1 RGFGGIL
8 AEGSATAASVFGGG
22 AEECLLE
29 VKGQEL
35 PLHDPR
41 TKTGVGLQYAVSP
54 FGADHWFAQHDTLF
68 TKADAPGFIGA
79 APLGMA
85 EPVPATDLSL
95 KKVRLIYYTSLLTSI
110 YDCLGICVFGA
121 VSRGLLP
128 LPLIID
134 IVNGATGWNTNLWE
148 LMKVGERAVNMA
160 RVFNR
165 RAGLTRRDDRLP
177 SRFFT
182 PLKGGPLD
190 GTSAL
195 VPAEFEKALD
205 LYYQMSGCDLNSG
218 APSDA
223 KLSELDLGWLTEKNN
238 AGE

>member
-1 RGFGGIL
+1 
-8 AEGSATAASVFGGG
+8 
-22 AEECLLE
+22 
-29 VKGQEL
+29 
-35 PLHDPR
+35 
-41 TKTGVGLQYAVSP
+41 
-54 FGADHWFAQHDTLF
+54 
-68 TKADAPGFIGA
+68 
-79 APLGMA
+79 MA